1 MMNGLKPCSPSG
13 GPHTT
18 SPKRRRPRLR
28 VSSSPSPQPS
38 PPMVGMARCAVP
50 ARVAAGGARI
60 QATLAFEG
68 VAPLHAARTSQR
80 DVPTPLD
87 IYASRAEGE
96 TFARA
101 LGIRPSSIVVC
112 FRNERQRSGDCN
124 RDVRIFQHRTSAL
137 PLLGERVGVRGNEA
151 NSNSSRTTIS
161 GTVKLRWSPG
171 RAGAFPI
178 CL

>member
-1 MMNGLKPCSPSG
+1 MMNGSNPYSLPD
-13 GPHTT
+13 GPHAP

-28 VSSSPSPQPS
+28 VPRSPSPQPS
-38 PPMVGMARCAVP
+38 PRG
-50 ARVAAGGARI
+50 
-60 QATLAFEG
+60 
-68 VAPLHAARTSQR
+68 
-80 DVPTPLD
+80 
-87 IYASRAEGE
+87 EGE

-101 LGIRPSSIVVC
+101 LVILPSLVVVRL
-112 FRNERQRSGDCN
+112 RNERDRSGDCN

-151 NSNSSRTTIS
+151 NSNSSRTTIP

-171 RAGAFPI
+171 RAGGFPI